1 MEPSPP
7 VAVETQ
13 TVHHAASAEGKG
25 VAGLVDDAHKR
36 VGAWDPR
43 QAVLRTVAAMHK
55 VCQVALQERGGGS
68 GPTDSS
74 VKIRPSQA
82 EKTG

>member
-25 VAGLVDDAHKR
+25 VTGLVDDAHKR

-43 QAVLRTVAAMHK
+43 
-55 VCQVALQERGGGS
+55 
-68 GPTDSS
+68 
-74 VKIRPSQA
+74 
-82 EKTG
+82 